1 MTGIFLFSV
10 CFFLWLTGLALLAEI
25 LFDEEEQQLGQ

>member
-10 CFFLWLTGLALLAEI
+10 CCFLWLTGLALLAEF
-25 LFDEEEQQLGQ
+25 LFHEEEQELGQ